1 MTLWQ
6 EGIFGTKERI
16 YYRCNRFNPNRETL
30 VLVHGLTGSSSAWI
44 PYEKT
49 LGQKFNMLV
58 FDLRGHGKSFRPHRF
73 SDYSIEKFSAD
84 LYGLLKHK
92 KISKFILLG
101 HSFGNFVV
109 LDFLRKHQNMVSA
122 VIFVGAHYAPS
133 KMRLSSVIPLL
144 TFARPFLA
152 LINEKNKRGHVDY
165 SRHKNTGDW
174 NLRRMY
180 ADIKN
185 TGLKSVAYST
195 QHLNLFNAE
204 DFLSKIR
211 IPALII
217 HGNKDTIFPISAAK
231 NMSLKIKNSKLVIF
245 DGVDHIIPLNYPGR
259 LSKTIKDYI
268 ATLK

>member
-1 MTLWQ
+1 MTQWQ
-6 EGIFGTKERI
+6 EGIFGTKDRI
-16 YYRCNRFNPNRETL
+16 YYRHNRFNPKRKTL

-49 LGQKFNMLV
+49 LGTKFNFLV
-58 FDLRGHGKSFRPHRF
+58 FDLRGHGKSFRPGRF
-73 SDYSIEKFSAD
+73 SEYSIEKFSAD
-84 LYGLLKHK
+84 LYRLLRHK

-109 LDFLRKHQNMVSA
+109 LDFLRKHQNMVRA

-133 KMRLSSVIPLL
+133 KRRFTRLIPMLAL
-144 TFARPFLA
+144 ARPFLA
-152 LINEKNKRGHVDY
+152 MINEEKKAGHVDY

-195 QHLNLFNAE
+195 QQISLFNAE
-204 DFLSKIR
+204 DLLPRIKI
-211 IPALII
+211 PTLII
-217 HGNKDTIFPISAAK
+217 HGNKDTIFPLAAAK
-231 NMSLKIKNSKLVIF
+231 KMALKIKNSRLVIF
-245 DGVDHIIPLNYPGR
+245 DGADHIIPLNYTR
-259 LSKTIKDYI
+259 KLSKTIEDYI